1 MNYLFLSC
9 IRKERMKPTKEIRI
23 AINGFGRIGRY
34 TAKLI
39 LENKDLKLVAINDLA
54 EPKAIAHLLK
64 YDSIHGKLEK
74 NIALNSNELTYND
87 QSIKLF
93 GISDPELLPW
103 RELDID
109 LVIECTG
116 RFTERSGA
124 EKHLSAGAKKVIIS
138 APSLDPTIKMVVLGV
153 NDNILS
159 GNEKIVS
166 NASCT
171 TNCLAPM
178 VAVLDKNFGVVKG
191 FASTVHSYTND
202 QNLHDAPHRD
212 LRRARAAAYSIIPTT
227 TNAGKALDLV
237 LPELSGKIEASAM
250 RVPVP
255 DGSLT
260 DLIVELEQEV
270 TDEMINDAFRKA
282 SEEDLKGFLEV
293 EDEPIV
299 SIDIIGN
306 PHSCIIDAAL
316 TSAKGKM
323 VKLVGWYDNE
333 AGYANRLVDLAKKI
347 SKS

>member
-1 MNYLFLSC
+1 
-9 IRKERMKPTKEIRI
+9 MKPTNDIRI

-39 LENKDLKLVAINDLA
+39 LEKKGLNLVAINDLA
-54 EPKAIAHLLK
+54 DQTAIAHLLK
-64 YDSIHGKLEK
+64 YDSIHGKFDSKIELQDSILK
-74 NIALNSNELTYND
+74 VNEHEI
-87 QSIKLF
+87 QLF
-93 GISDPELLPW
+93 GQADPEKLPW
-103 RELDID
+103 GDLAID

-116 RFTERSGA
+116 RFTDRTGA
-124 EKHLSAGAKKVIIS
+124 AKHVTAGAKKVIIS

-153 NDNILS
+153 NDSILT
-159 GNEKIVS
+159 GDERIVS

-178 VAVLDKNFGVVKG
+178 VKVLNDNFGVVKG

-227 TNAGKALDLV
+227 TNAGKALDEI
-237 LPELSGKIEASAM
+237 LPDLAGKIEASAM

-255 DGSLT
+255 NGSLT
-260 DLIVELEQEV
+260 DMIVELKHDV
-270 TDEMINDAFRKA
+270 TEDLVNTAFREA
-282 SEEDLKGFLEV
+282 SATYLKGFLEV
-293 EDEPIV
+293 EDSPIV

-306 PHSCIIDAAL
+306 PHSCIIDSAL

-323 VKLVGWYDNE
+323 IKIVGWYDNE
-333 AGYANRLVDLAKKI
+333 AGYANRLVDLARLI
-347 SKS
+347 SGN

>member
-1 MNYLFLSC
+1 
-9 IRKERMKPTKEIRI
+9 MKPTKEIRI

-74 NIALNSNELTYND
+74 KISLKSNELTYND
-87 QSIKLF
+87 HSIRLF
-93 GISDPELLPW
+93 GVSDPELLPW
-103 RELDID
+103 EELDVD

-153 NDNILS
+153 NDKILS
-159 GNEKIVS
+159 GNERIVS

-178 VAVLDKNFGVVKG
+178 VAVLDQNFGVVKG

-270 TDEMINDAFRKA
+270 SAEIINEAFRKA
-282 SEEDLKGFLEV
+282 SNKDLKGFLEV

-347 SKS
+347 SDC

>member
-1 MNYLFLSC
+1 M
-9 IRKERMKPTKEIRI
+9 EPTRDIRI

-34 TAKLI
+34 TSKLI
-39 LENKDLKLVAINDLA
+39 LEKSGLKLVAINDLA
-54 EPKAIAHLLK
+54 DKSAIAHLLK
-64 YDSIHGKLEK
+64 YDSIHGK
-74 NIALNSNELTYND
+74 SELAIGLKDSVLDVNGN
-87 QSIKLF
+87 QIQLF
-93 GISDPELLPW
+93 GQADPEKLPW
-103 RELDID
+103 GELDID

-116 RFTERSGA
+116 RFTDRASA
-124 EKHLSAGAKKVIIS
+124 EKHLKAGAKKVIIS

-153 NDNILS
+153 NDFLLT
-159 GNEKIVS
+159 GNELIVS

-178 VAVLDKNFGVVKG
+178 VKVLDDNFSVVKG

-227 TNAGKALDLV
+227 TNAGKALDKI
-237 LPELSGKIEASAM
+237 LPELAGKIEASAM

-260 DLIVELEQEV
+260 DMIVELKQEV
-270 TDEMINDAFRKA
+270 TENQINSAFREAAKGY
-282 SEEDLKGFLEV
+282 LKGYLEV
-293 EDEPIV
+293 EDSPIV

-306 PHSCIIDAAL
+306 PHSCIVDSAL

-323 VKLVGWYDNE
+323 IKLVGWYDNE
-333 AGYANRLVDLAKKI
+333 AGYANRLVDLARLI
-347 SKS
+347 SGG

>member
-1 MNYLFLSC
+1 MES
-9 IRKERMKPTKEIRI
+9 TKDIRI

-39 LENKDLKLVAINDLA
+39 LENKGLKLVAINDLA
-54 EPKAIAHLLK
+54 DQSAIAHLLK
-64 YDSIHGKLEK
+64 YDSIHGKSESK
-74 NIALNSNELTYND
+74 IELQD
-87 QSIKLF
+87 SILMVNNQEIQLF
-93 GISDPELLPW
+93 GKSDPEKLPW
-103 RELDID
+103 ETLDID

-116 RFTERSGA
+116 RFTDRTGA
-124 EKHLSAGAKKVIIS
+124 EKHLTSGAKKVIIS

-153 NDNILS
+153 NDSILT
-159 GNEKIVS
+159 GEERIVS

-178 VAVLDKNFGVVKG
+178 VKVLDDNFGIVKG

-227 TNAGKALDLV
+227 TNAGKALDVV
-237 LPELSGKIEASAM
+237 LPELAGKIEASAM

-260 DLIVELEQEV
+260 DMIVELEQDV
-270 TDEMINDAFRKA
+270 TAEQINEAFRDA
-282 SEEDLKGFLEV
+282 AEGYLKGFLEV
-293 EDEPIV
+293 EDSPIV

-306 PHSCIIDAAL
+306 THSCIIDSAL
-316 TSAKGKM
+316 TSAKGNM
-323 VKLVGWYDNE
+323 IKLVGWYDNE
-333 AGYANRLVDLAKKI
+333 AGYANRLVDLARFI
-347 SKS
+347 SRN

>member
-1 MNYLFLSC
+1 
-9 IRKERMKPTKEIRI
+9 MKPTKEIRI

-74 NIALNSNELTYND
+74 NIALNLNELTYND

-103 RELDID
+103 KELDID

-270 TDEMINDAFRKA
+270 TAETINDAFRKA
-282 SEEDLKGFLEV
+282 SNEDLKGFLEV

>member
-1 MNYLFLSC
+1 MQ
-9 IRKERMKPTKEIRI
+9 PTQDIRI

-39 LENKDLKLVAINDLA
+39 LEKKGLNLIAINDLA
-54 EPKAIAHLLK
+54 DQTAIAHLLK
-64 YDSIHGKLEK
+64 YDSIHGKSPSKIE
-74 NIALNSNELTYND
+74 IQNSNLKVND
-87 QSIKLF
+87 QEIQLF
-93 GISDPELLPW
+93 GIADPEKLPW
-103 RELDID
+103 ESLDID
-109 LVIECTG
+109 IVIECTG
-116 RFTERSGA
+116 RFTARSGA
-124 EKHLSAGAKKVIIS
+124 EKHLTAGAKKVIIS

-153 NDNILS
+153 NDSILT
-159 GNEKIVS
+159 GEERIVS

-178 VAVLDKNFGVVKG
+178 VKVLDDKFGVVKG

-227 TNAGKALDLV
+227 TNAGKALDEI
-237 LPELSGKIEASAM
+237 LPELAGRIEASAM

-260 DLIVELEQEV
+260 DMIVELKEEV
-270 TDEMINDAFRKA
+270 TEDQINEAFREA
-282 SEEDLKGFLEV
+282 SKGYLEGFLEV
-293 EDEPIV
+293 EDSPIV

-306 PHSCIIDAAL
+306 PHSCIIDSAL
-316 TSAKGKM
+316 TSAKGRM

-333 AGYANRLVDLAKKI
+333 AGYANRLVDLARLI
-347 SKS
+347 YRN

>member
-1 MNYLFLSC
+1 MIAN
-9 IRKERMKPTKEIRI
+9 KEIRI

-39 LENKDLKLVAINDLA
+39 LEKKGFKLVAINDLA
-54 EPKAIAHLLK
+54 DQEAIAHLLK
-64 YDSIHGKLEK
+64 YDSIHGKSKSKIELQDSVLK
-74 NIALNSNELTYND
+74 VNENEI
-87 QSIKLF
+87 QLF
-93 GISDPELLPW
+93 GKSDPEKLPW
-103 RELDID
+103 SSLNIDI
-109 LVIECTG
+109 VIECTG
-116 RFTERSGA
+116 RFTDRTGA
-124 EKHLSAGAKKVIIS
+124 EKHLTAGAKKVIIS

-153 NDNILS
+153 NDAILT

-178 VAVLDKNFGVVKG
+178 VKVLEDNFGVVKG

-227 TNAGKALDLV
+227 TNAGKALDEI
-237 LPELSGKIEASAM
+237 LPELAGKIEASAM

-260 DLIVELEQEV
+260 DMIVELKVAV
-270 TDEMINDAFRKA
+270 TEDQVNTAFREA
-282 SEEDLKGFLEV
+282 SNDYLKGFLEV
-293 EDEPIV
+293 EDAPIV

-306 PHSCIIDAAL
+306 SHSCIIDSAL
-316 TSAKGKM
+316 TSTKGKM
-323 VKLVGWYDNE
+323 IKVVGWYDNE
-333 AGYANRLVDLAKKI
+333 AGYANRLVDLACLM
-347 SKS
+347 SGS

>member
-1 MNYLFLSC
+1 MT
-9 IRKERMKPTKEIRI
+9 PTRDIRI

-39 LENKDLKLVAINDLA
+39 LEKKGLKLVAINDLA
-54 EPKAIAHLLK
+54 DQVAIAHLLK
-64 YDSIHGKLEK
+64 YDSIHRKSESKIELQDSVLKVNEQKL
-74 NIALNSNELTYND
+74 
-87 QSIKLF
+87 QLF
-93 GISDPELLPW
+93 GQSDPAKLPW
-103 RELDID
+103 GELDID

-116 RFTERSGA
+116 RFTDRIGA
-124 EKHLSAGAKKVIIS
+124 AKHLTAGAKKVIIS

-153 NDNILS
+153 NDSILS
-159 GNEKIVS
+159 GDEQIIS

-178 VAVLDKNFGVVKG
+178 VKVLEDNFGVVKG

-227 TNAGKALDLV
+227 TNAGKALDEI
-237 LPELSGKIEASAM
+237 LPELAGKIEASAM

-260 DLIVELEQEV
+260 DMIVELKKEV
-270 TDEMINDAFRKA
+270 SEDQINNAFREA
-282 SEEDLKGFLEV
+282 STGYLKGFLEV
-293 EDEPIV
+293 EDSPIV

-306 PHSCIIDAAL
+306 PHSCIIDSAL

-323 VKLVGWYDNE
+323 IKLVGWYDNE
-333 AGYANRLVDLAKKI
+333 AGYANRLVDLARLI
-347 SKS
+347 SGN

>member
-1 MNYLFLSC
+1 MES
-9 IRKERMKPTKEIRI
+9 TKDIRI

-39 LENKDLKLVAINDLA
+39 LENKGLKLVAINDLA
-54 EPKAIAHLLK
+54 DQSAIAHLLK
-64 YDSIHGKLEK
+64 YDSIHGKSESK
-74 NIALNSNELTYND
+74 IELQD
-87 QSIKLF
+87 SILMVNNQEIQLF
-93 GISDPELLPW
+93 GKSDPEKLPW
-103 RELDID
+103 ETLDID

-116 RFTERSGA
+116 RFTDRTGA
-124 EKHLSAGAKKVIIS
+124 EKHLTSGAKKVIIS

-153 NDNILS
+153 NDSILT
-159 GNEKIVS
+159 GEERIVS

-178 VAVLDKNFGVVKG
+178 VKVLNDNFGIVKG

-227 TNAGKALDLV
+227 TNAGKALDVV
-237 LPELSGKIEASAM
+237 LPELAGKIEASAM

-260 DLIVELEQEV
+260 DMIVELEQDV
-270 TDEMINDAFRKA
+270 TAEQINGAFRDA
-282 SEEDLKGFLEV
+282 AEGYLKGFLEV
-293 EDEPIV
+293 EDSPIV

-306 PHSCIIDAAL
+306 THSCIIDSAL
-316 TSAKGKM
+316 TSAKGNM
-323 VKLVGWYDNE
+323 IKLVGWYDNE
-333 AGYANRLVDLAKKI
+333 AGYANRLVDLARFI
-347 SKS
+347 SRN

>member
-1 MNYLFLSC
+1 
-9 IRKERMKPTKEIRI
+9 MKPAKEIRI

-39 LENKDLKLVAINDLA
+39 LENPGLNLIAINDLA
-54 EPKAIAHLLK
+54 DQTAISHLLK
-64 YDSIHGKLEK
+64 YDSIHGKSRH
-74 NIALNSNELTYND
+74 NIALQDSILKVND
-87 QSIKLF
+87 HEIQLF
-93 GISDPELLPW
+93 GQSDPEKLPW
-103 RELDID
+103 ADLQID
-109 LVIECTG
+109 VVIECTG
-116 RFTERSGA
+116 RFTDRAGA
-124 EKHLSAGAKKVIIS
+124 EKHLNAGAKKVIIS

-153 NDNILS
+153 NDSILT
-159 GNEKIVS
+159 GNERIVS

-178 VAVLDKNFGVVKG
+178 VKVLDDNFGVAKG

-237 LPELSGKIEASAM
+237 LPELAGLIEASAM

-260 DLIVELEQEV
+260 DMIVELKKDVTEEQ
-270 TDEMINDAFRKA
+270 INNAFREA
-282 SEEDLKGFLEV
+282 SSSYLKGFLEV
-293 EDEPIV
+293 EDSPIV

-306 PHSCIIDAAL
+306 SHSCIIDSAL

-323 VKLVGWYDNE
+323 VKVVGWYDNE
-333 AGYANRLVDLAKKI
+333 AGYANRLVDLARLI
-347 SKS
+347 SNK

>member
-1 MNYLFLSC
+1 MKKLFL
-9 IRKERMKPTKEIRI
+9 IWNLKKRMNQGKEIRV

-39 LENKDLKLVAINDLA
+39 LENPGLNLVAINDLA
-54 EPKAIAHLLK
+54 EPNAIAHLLK
-64 YDSIHGKLEK
+64 YDSIHGKLAQ
-74 NIALNSNELTYND
+74 NIEVHESSLSYGNHEIQLLGS
-87 QSIKLF
+87 
-93 GISDPELLPW
+93 SDPASLPW
-103 RELDID
+103 EELQID

-124 EKHLSAGAKKVIIS
+124 EKHLIAGAKKVIIS
-138 APSLDPTIKMVVLGV
+138 APSLDESIKMVVLGV
-153 NDNILS
+153 NDSILT
-159 GNEKIVS
+159 GNERIVS

-178 VAVLDKNFGVVKG
+178 VQVLEENFGVVKG

-237 LPELSGKIEASAM
+237 IPKLTGKIEASAM

-260 DLIVELEQEV
+260 DLIVELKKEV
-270 TDEMINDAFRKA
+270 TAEMVNQAFISA
-282 SEEDLKGFLEV
+282 SKGNLNGYLEV
-293 EDEPIV
+293 ENDPIV

-316 TSAKGKM
+316 TSAKGNL

-333 AGYANRLVDLAKKI
+333 AGYANRLVDL
-347 SKS
+347 SKRLFA

>member
-316 TSAKGKM
+316 TSTKGKM